1 MSRIAR
7 CLAALSVL
15 VLVCWPTAAS
25 AHTGFE
31 KSDPADGAVV
41 DQPVEIITL
50 TFTGPAE
57 PTGEGFVAL
66 DPADGPRQPTAINR
80 VADGV
85 FGLRF
90 DPPLTGGD
98 VGVRWSVRAPDA
110 HPISGSFRF
119 TVDAPAPASGRGS
132 AEQGATVRPAGADL
146 DAFLGTDG
154 TWAAGKWS
162 ADLGRFLSM
171 GATVVAVGFL
181 VFSLTVMRG
190 TRGELRM
197 LLFWVRRAG
206 LVIVVGTLADA
217 TGQLAHQGGGLGAVF
232 DPGAWASTLAGG
244 AGLALLARIGGGA
257 IIASRADLVM
267 VHARHAR
274 DVLRPISAA
283 VPVGAGSVRVA
294 DRDPHEWHSQDLAWE
309 LDRRG
314 RIAMAGFLAVLVSHV
329 FDGHTVTEGNRW
341 ITGVSSSAH
350 VFAAAVWAGGVLAL
364 AMVIHRRWRR
374 DEPTH
379 ALVMVTR
386 YSIVATFALALVAL
400 SGVYLA
406 FVILDAPSELWGTE
420 WGRYFSAKFALVA
433 VAAAFGAHNHHV
445 IVPALEAS
453 EERPDAVRTLRS
465 TLNKEVVALTTVT
478 LLTALLVRSASTM

>member
-7 CLAALSVL
+7 CLAALGVL
-15 VLVCWPTAAS
+15 VAVSWPAAAG

-31 KSDPADGAVV
+31 KSDPADGAVI
-41 DQPVEIITL
+41 DQPVEVITL

-57 PTGEGFVAL
+57 PTGDGFVAL
-66 DPADGPRQPTAINR
+66 DPAGGTRQPTAVNR

-119 TVDAPAPASGRGS
+119 TVDAPAPASG
-132 AEQGATVRPAGADL
+132 QGTPQAADVRPAGADL

-162 ADLGRFLSM
+162 ADVGRFLSM

-181 VFSLTVMRG
+181 VFSLAVMRG
-190 TRGELRM
+190 TPGELRM

-206 LVIVVGTLADA
+206 LVVVVGALGDA
-217 TGQLAHQGGGLGAVF
+217 AGQVAHQGGGLGAVF
-232 DPGAWASTLAGG
+232 DPGAWTSTLAGG
-244 AGLALLARIGGGA
+244 AGLALLARIAGGT
-257 IIASRADLVM
+257 IIATRADLVM

-294 DRDPHEWHSQDLAWE
+294 DRDPNEWHSQDLAWE
-309 LDRRG
+309 LDPRG
-314 RIAMAGFLAVLVSHV
+314 RIAVAGFVAVLVSHV
-329 FDGHTVTEGNRW
+329 FDGHTVTEGSRW
-341 ITGVSSSAH
+341 ITGLSSAVH
-350 VFAAAVWAGGVLAL
+350 VLAAAVWAGGVLAL

-374 DEPTH
+374 EEPTH

-406 FVILDAPSELWGTE
+406 FVILDSPGELWGTE

-433 VAAAFGAHNHHV
+433 LAAGFGAHNHHV

-453 EERPDAVRTLRS
+453 EERPDTVRRLRS
-465 TLNKEVVALTTVT
+465 TLTKEVVALTIVT
-478 LLTALLVRSASTM
+478 LLTALLVRSASTL